1 MARVKKLKRKPNK
14 RRRYTSSQLVEAIEL
29 AKSGEKS
36 VYTIAKEMKIP
47 RSTIQNHIKG
57 LSTGFRVG
65 RPPLFSED
73 QEKVLV
79 DFTIQLSEY
88 GYPASKS
95 KLKRIAHSY
104 AEICRIKI
112 KGEKWKPGED
122 WLYGYVCVKTNV
134 VM

>member
-1 MARVKKLKRKPNK
+1 MARVKKQKD

-36 VYTIAKEMKIP
+36 VYTIAKEMKTL

-65 RPPLFSED
+65 RPPLFSD

-79 DFTIQLSEY
+79 DTIQLSEY

-112 KGEKWKPGED
+112 KGVKWKPGED
-122 WLYGYVCVKTNV
+122 WLYDYVCVK
-134 VM
+134 M